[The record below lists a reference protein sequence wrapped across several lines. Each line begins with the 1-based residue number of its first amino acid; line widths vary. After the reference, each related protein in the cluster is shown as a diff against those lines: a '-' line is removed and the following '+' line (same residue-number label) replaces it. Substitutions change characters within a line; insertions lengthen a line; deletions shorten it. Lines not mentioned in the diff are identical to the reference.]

1 MKKFEVSPLS
11 LFSSLYNNRQLLL
24 DLSWR
29 EITSRYKGSVFGM
42 LWSMLTP
49 ILMLGIYTFIF
60 SEVFQ
65 SRWPNINEGSR
76 SSFALI
82 LFSGL
87 IAFNFFSECVGR
99 SPYIICSN
107 PNFVKKVIFPLEIL
121 PCVTIISTLFHAT
134 IGLGILFIFEL
145 FAFGKIP
152 ATALLLPIA
161 FAPLIFLT
169 MGLTWLLAALGV
181 YLRDIGQT
189 IGIVLTGLLFISP
202 IFFPMSSFP
211 EKWRGLAS
219 LNPLA
224 MPIEQIRNVLIFSKE
239 IDTHYLMY
247 YATTSLII
255 AWLGYAVFQASR
267 KGFADVL

>member
-1 MKKFEVSPLS
+1 MKKFRTSPRS
-11 LFSSLYNNRQLLL
+11 LLGSLYRNRQLLL

-29 EITSRYKGSVFGM
+29 EITSRYKGSVFGI

-65 SRWPNINEGSR
+65 SRWPTLNEGSR

-99 SPYIICSN
+99 SPHIICSN

-121 PCVTIISTLFHAT
+121 PCVTILSTLFHAM
-134 IGLGILFIFEL
+134 IGLAILFVFEL
-145 FAFGKIP
+145 IAFGSIP
-152 ATALLLPIA
+152 VTALLLPIA

-169 MGLTWLLAALGV
+169 LGLTWFLSALGV

-189 IGIVLTGLLFISP
+189 IGIILTGLLFISP

-211 EKWRGLAS
+211 ERWRGLAS

-224 MPIEQIRNVLIFSKE
+224 LPIEQIRNVLIFSRG
-239 IDTHYLMY
+239 IDTNYLLY
-247 YATTSLII
+247 YMTASLAI